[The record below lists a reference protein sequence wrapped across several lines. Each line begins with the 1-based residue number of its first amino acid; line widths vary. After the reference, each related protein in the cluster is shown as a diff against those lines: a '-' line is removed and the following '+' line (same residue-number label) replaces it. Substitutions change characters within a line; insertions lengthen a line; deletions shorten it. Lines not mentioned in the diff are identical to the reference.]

1 MADVLLNSSRMSST
15 SPPTSCTSR
24 LRRVTSCSDSPYRAG
39 SDSAAWTDST
49 RSVRS
54 SASVL
59 RACSRS
65 DRADASSGDVELFV
79 KLRMRSP
86 SKPLPYPDCWE
97 STETYIEQLLDFATT
112 SDTFQILCGGVHILD
127 FFTNE
132 PGLFQTVIP
141 QDWQPFLLACEPM
154 KFLDVLMRDDLDK
167 ALDPQPPESLLKY
180 IRDIRKFSLAREFSP
195 KKQKLPKLT
204 RMVSVGMKPK
214 KIHEVSN
221 FANYVDTL
229 AKEISTVY
237 QKDITHFVDFGSG
250 QNYLG
255 RALAS
260 SPYNK
265 QIVAVEGREHNIIGA
280 KELDMHAGVAE
291 KPKVIRNKKLWM
303 QKLDSTIPEDQLDE
317 KALRRK
323 AINPATI
330 SSEYVPDFR
339 PRSEFE
345 AIYTPEEGKGF
356 IRYIKGRLESG
367 DLTDVISQLEQDP
380 LAEEKG
386 RGDPNLMAISIHSCG
401 NLSHYGIRSL
411 VLNPR
416 VQAIAIVGC
425 CYNLMTERLGPP
437 TYKIPY
443 MRPSLQALNGRVV
456 RESER
461 RDPQGF
467 PMSDRLC
474 NYNDDGIRL
483 NITARMMACQ
493 APQNWTEAESDS
505 FFTRHFYRA
514 VLQKM
519 FLDRGVIT
527 RVYHNGDS
535 VNSDSSDQ
543 SPFNMSTNP
552 VIIGSL
558 RKSCYKTFGS
568 YVRGAISKLTTNS
581 EYHEYC
587 DIIREKMID
596 VTDEEIARYE
606 ESYGP
611 RRRELSAVWSLM
623 AFSAIVTESLIVTD
637 RWLFLQQHS
646 ELVQDCWVETVFDY
660 RESPRNLVVVGVK
673 RPIP

>member
-1 MADVLLNSSRMSST
+1 MQQLLYRSSFFRMTYPSFCMPVCNR
-15 SPPTSCTSR
+15 PPTRSAR
-24 LRRVTSCSDSPYRAG
+24 RAG

-49 RSVRS
+49 RSAKS
-54 SASVL
+54 SASVAS
-59 RACSRS
+59 ACSRS
-65 DRADASSGDVELFV
+65 DRAEASSGDVVLLV
-79 KLRMRSP
+79 RLRIRRP
-86 SKPLPYPDCWE
+86 TKPLPYPDSWE
-97 STETYIEQLLDFATT
+97 SPDAYIEQLLEFVTT

-132 PGLFQTVIP
+132 PGLFQSVVP
-141 QDWQPFLLACEPM
+141 HDWQPYLLGCEPI
-154 KFLDVLMRDDLDK
+154 KFLDLLMRDNLDN
-167 ALDPQPPESLLKY
+167 LPDPQPPESLAKY
-180 IRDIRKFSLAREFSP
+180 IKDIRRFSLARSFTP
-195 KKQKLPKLT
+195 KKEKLPKLT

-221 FANYVDTL
+221 FASYVDSL
-229 AKEISTVY
+229 ASDIATDYHK
-237 QKDITHFVDFGSG
+237 QITHFVDFGSG

-265 QIVAVEGREHNIIGA
+265 QIVAVEGREHNIVGA
-280 KELDMHAGVAE
+280 KELDIHAGVAE
-291 KPKVIRNKKLWM
+291 KPKIIRNKKLWM
-303 QKLDSTIPEDQLDE
+303 QKLDSMIPEDQLDE
-317 KALRRK
+317 KALKR
-323 AINPATI
+323 AANPVKI
-330 SSEYVPDFR
+330 SSEYVADLR
-339 PRSEFE
+339 PPAEFE

-356 IRYIKGRLESG
+356 IRYIEGRLESG
-367 DLTDVISQLEQDP
+367 DLSDVISQLERDP
-380 LAEEKG
+380 LAEEEG
-386 RGDPNLMAISIHSCG
+386 RGDPSLMAISIHSCG
-401 NLSHYGIRSL
+401 NLSHHGIRSL

-425 CYNLMTERLGPP
+425 CYNLMTEKLGPP
-437 TYKIPY
+437 TYKLPY

-467 PMSDRLC
+467 PMSDHLC
-474 NYNDDGIRL
+474 SYNGMGVRL

-493 APQNWTEAESDS
+493 APQNWTEAESDT

-519 FLDRGVIT
+519 FLDKGVIT
-527 RVYHNGDS
+527 KVHHNGDTADS
-535 VNSDSSDQ
+535 DDSSQ
-543 SPFNMSTNP
+543 SPFNVSTNP

-558 RKSCYKTFGS
+558 RKSCYKSFGS

-587 DIIREKMID
+587 DIVREKMSD

-606 ESYGP
+606 EIYGP
-611 RRRELSAVWSLM
+611 RKRELSAIWSLM

-637 RWLFLQQHS
+637 RWLFLRQHS

-660 RESPRNLVVVGVK
+660 HESPRNLVVVGVK